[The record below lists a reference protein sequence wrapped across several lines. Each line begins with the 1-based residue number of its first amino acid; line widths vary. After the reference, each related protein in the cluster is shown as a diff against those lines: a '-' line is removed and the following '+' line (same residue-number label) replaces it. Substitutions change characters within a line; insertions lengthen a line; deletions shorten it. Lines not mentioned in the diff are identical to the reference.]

1 MSDFGEAFALALG
14 LLARL
19 DPGLLAIVRL
29 SLEMSIAAVALATLI
44 GLPLAAMLALG
55 RFRGRRALVLLAN
68 ALLGLPPVV
77 VGLAAYLLLSR
88 SGPLGSF
95 GILFTPAA
103 MVIVQTVL
111 CTPIITAIAHRA
123 FEQIWARYGD
133 EFEMAGASHVRVLP
147 HLLAIG
153 RPQILTAVLAGFGR
167 SVSEVGAIMIVGGNI
182 AGATRTMT
190 TTIALETSKGNLALA
205 LALGIILIAL
215 SIAVN
220 GLAFALGSKR
230 NVA

>member
-1 MSDFGEAFALALG
+1 MNDFGEAFGLALG
-14 LLARL
+14 LLAGL
-19 DPGLLAIVRL
+19 DSGLLGIVRL
-29 SLEMSIAAVALATLI
+29 SLEMSVAAVFFATLL
-44 GLPLAAMLALG
+44 GLPVAAVLAIG
-55 RFRGRRALVLLAN
+55 RFPGRRALVLLAN
-68 ALLGLPPVV
+68 AMLGLPPVV

-95 GILFTPAA
+95 GILFTPGA
-103 MVIVQTVL
+103 MIIVQTVL
-111 CTPIITAIAHRA
+111 CTPIVTAIAHRA

-133 EFEMAGASHVRVLP
+133 EFEMTGASRLRILP

-153 RPQILTAVLAGFGR
+153 RPQVLTAVLAAFGR
-167 SVSEVGAIMIVGGNI
+167 SISEVGAIMIVGGNI

-220 GLAFALGSKR
+220 GVAFALGSRR
-230 NVA
+230 NAP

>member
-1 MSDFGEAFALALG
+1 MSDFGEAFGLALG

-19 DPGLLAIVRL
+19 DPGLIAIVGL
-29 SLEMSIAAVALATLI
+29 SLEMSIAAVVLATLI

-55 RFRGRRALVLLAN
+55 RFRGRHALVLLAN

-95 GILFTPAA
+95 GILFTPGA
-103 MVIVQTVL
+103 MVIVQTIL

-123 FEQIWARYGD
+123 LEQIWARYGD
-133 EFEMAGASHVRVLP
+133 EFEMAGVSHVRVLP
-147 HLLAIG
+147 HLIAIG

-205 LALGIILIAL
+205 LALGMILIAL

-220 GLAFALGSKR
+220 GLAFALGNKR
-230 NVA
+230 NAA